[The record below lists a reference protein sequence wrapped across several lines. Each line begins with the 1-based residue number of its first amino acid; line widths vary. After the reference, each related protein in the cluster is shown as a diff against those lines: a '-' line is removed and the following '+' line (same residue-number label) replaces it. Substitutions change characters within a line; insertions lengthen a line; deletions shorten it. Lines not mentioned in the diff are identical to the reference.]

1 MQIFVAVVAVPVRDP
16 PSPAPP
22 QKKNISVHNMFGP
35 RGGSF
40 RRETG
45 WKWEGYRYRMQ
56 VAKKW
61 LTASS
66 QILWREIAMSILFDA
81 FLPTS

>member
-1 MQIFVAVVAVPVRDP
+1 VN
-16 PSPAPP
+16 S
-22 QKKNISVHNMFGP
+22 

-45 WKWEGYRYRMQ
+45 WKWEGYRME

-61 LTASS
+61 LTASSS

-81 FLPTS
+81 FLPTILSNFRNRKVLVTSFLFHILSTSQVART

>member
-1 MQIFVAVVAVPVRDP
+1 VLRQEQIT
-16 PSPAPP
+16 
-22 QKKNISVHNMFGP
+22 

-45 WKWEGYRYRMQ
+45 RKWEGYRMQ

-66 QILWREIAMSILFDA
+66 QILWREIAMHILLDPV
-81 FLPTS
+81 LPIS